1 MTDTRAE
8 PVAGPVARR
17 ALATAVVDEIL
28 VVTIDRPGEPVNTL
42 GPDLIGEFESV
53 FQLVNEDSLIKAVVL
68 TSGKPDGFIAGAD
81 IEQFT
86 ALRTAADAERLSRTG
101 QELLGR
107 LETLR
112 IPVVA
117 AIHGACLG
125 GGLETALACRY
136 RICTDH
142 AKTTFS
148 LPEVQLGLIPGMGG
162 TQRLPRRVGLQA
174 ALDMI
179 LTGRSVRA
187 KRALQM
193 GLVDEMV
200 HPAILREIAID
211 RARAL
216 AEDRRQPRRRGVGGP
231 TGLLLEHNPLG
242 RGLVF
247 KKARQSV
254 LEKTHGHYPAPL
266 AALEAVQA
274 GYAQGMDH
282 GMRQEARLFGEV
294 AMTSVSRQLVS
305 LFFASNALK
314 KDPGVPEP
322 APRPREIERLG
333 ILGAGF
339 MGAGIASI
347 AVQQGTL
354 VRLKDT
360 DTSRIGKG
368 LAAVRSVLQE
378 RVARRQV
385 TRREADDW
393 MSLVGGTTD
402 YSGFESADLV
412 IEAVFE
418 DITIKHRVLEEVEPV
433 LDPTTVYASN
443 TSTIPITRIA
453 EVAQHAERVLGM
465 HFFSPVHRM
474 PLLEVIVTERTS
486 REAIVSAVA
495 YGKRLGKTV
504 IVVNDGP
511 GFYTTRTLS
520 AYMNEAGRLLDD
532 GASIDA
538 IDRALVDWGFP
549 VGPIALLDEVG
560 IDVGGKVGLVLADAF
575 GVRSAP
581 SEALRRVVASGRTGR
596 KGGSG
601 FYRYDPS
608 GKKGAVDDSVYEIV
622 GAPRREIDAAESTE
636 RCVLAMVNEAVR
648 CLQEGVLRSARDGDV
663 GAVFGIGFPPFRG
676 GPFRYADSIG
686 AAQIVERLED
696 LDLRYHPRF
705 EPAGLLLDMAASGRS
720 FYEAGW

>member
-1 MTDTRAE
+1 MTEPRAGHDA
-8 PVAGPVARR
+8 AGER
-17 ALATAVVDEIL
+17 ALSTRVVDNVL

-42 GPDLIGEFESV
+42 APELIGEFESV
-53 FQLVNEDSLIKAVVL
+53 FQLVNDDSFIKGVVL
-68 TSGKPDGFIAGAD
+68 ASGKADSFVAGAD
-81 IEQFT
+81 IEQFA
-86 ALRTAADAERLSRTG
+86 ALRTAADAERLSRSG
-101 QELLGR
+101 QALLAR
-107 LETLR
+107 LESLR
-112 IPVVA
+112 VPVVA

-142 AKTTFS
+142 PKTTFS

-179 LTGRSVRA
+179 LTGRSVRGR
-187 KRALQM
+187 RALHI

-200 HPAILREIAID
+200 HPAILLDVAVD

-216 AEDRRQPRRRGVGGP
+216 ADGRRQPRGRGIGGP
-231 TGLLLEHNPLG
+231 TSLLLEHNPLG

-247 KKARQSV
+247 KKARRSV

-274 GYAQGMDH
+274 GYAEGLERGFQE
-282 GMRQEARLFGEV
+282 EARLFGEV
-294 AMTSVSRQLVS
+294 AITNVSRELVF

-322 APRPREIERLG
+322 VPPPRDVERLG
-333 ILGAGF
+333 VLGAGF
-339 MGAGIASI
+339 MGAGIASVAI
-347 AVQQGTL
+347 QQGTL

-360 DTSRIGKG
+360 DPARIGKG
-368 LAAVRSVLQE
+368 LAAIRGVLQE

-385 TRREADDW
+385 TRRDLEDW
-393 MSLVGGTTD
+393 MSLVGPTTD

-418 DITIKHRVLEEVEPV
+418 DLALKQRVLEEVEPV
-433 LDPTTVYASN
+433 LDATAVYASN

-453 EVAQHAERVLGM
+453 DAARHPERVLGM

-474 PLLEVIVTERTS
+474 PLLEVIATSRTS
-486 REAIVSAVA
+486 PQATVTAVA

-520 AYMNEAGRLLDD
+520 AYINEAGRLLDD

-560 IDVGGKVGLVLADAF
+560 IDVGGKVGQVLSEAF
-575 GVRSAP
+575 GDRITP
-581 SEALRRVVASGRTGR
+581 SESLRRVAASGRTGR
-596 KGGSG
+596 KGASG
-601 FYRYDPS
+601 FYRYDAS
-608 GKKGAVDDSVYEIV
+608 GTKGSVDESVYQII
-622 GAPRREIDAAESTE
+622 GAQRREIEPAEITE
-636 RCVLAMVNEAVR
+636 RCVLAMVNEASR
-648 CLQEGVLRSARDGDV
+648 CLEERVLRSARDGDV

-696 LDLRYHPRF
+696 LDLRFHPRF
-705 EPAGLLLDMAASGRS
+705 VPAGLLLDMAASGRS
-720 FYEAGW
+720 FYDDGW

>member
-1 MTDTRAE
+1 MTDARAE
-8 PVAGPVARR
+8 SVTAAGQAVTT
-17 ALATAVVDEIL
+17 ALDEGVLI
-28 VVTIDRPGEPVNTL
+28 VTIDRPGEAVNTL
-42 GPDLIGEFESV
+42 GPELIAEFESV
-53 FQLVNEDSLIKAVVL
+53 FQRVNDDPLIIGLVL

-86 ALRTAADAERLSRTG
+86 KLRTAADAERLSRAG
-101 QELLGR
+101 QQLLGR
-107 LETLR
+107 LASLR
-112 IPVVA
+112 VPVVA

-136 RICTDH
+136 RVCTDH
-142 AKTTFS
+142 PRTTFS
-148 LPEVQLGLIPGMGG
+148 VPEVQLGLIPGMGG
-162 TQRLPRRVGLQA
+162 TQRLPARVGLQA

-187 KRALQM
+187 RRALQM
-193 GLVDEMV
+193 GLVDEAV
-200 HPAILREIAID
+200 HPAILLDVALD
-211 RARAL
+211 RARTL
-216 AEDRRQPRRRGVGGP
+216 ADGRRQPRRRGVGGA
-231 TGLLLEHNPLG
+231 TSLLLEHNPLG
-242 RGLVF
+242 RGIVF

-274 GYAQGMDH
+274 GYAH
-282 GMRQEARLFGEV
+282 GMEHGLREESRLFGEV
-294 AMTSVSRQLVS
+294 AMTSVSRQLVF
-305 LFFASNALK
+305 LFFASNSLK
-314 KDPGVPEP
+314 KDPGVPAP
-322 APRPREIERLG
+322 APKPVEVERLG
-333 ILGAGF
+333 ILGSGF
-339 MGAGIASI
+339 MGAGIASV

-360 DTSRIGKG
+360 DTTRIGKG

-378 RVARRQV
+378 RVARRHV
-385 TRREADDW
+385 SRREADDW

-418 DITIKHRVLEEVEPV
+418 DLALKHRVLEEVEPV
-433 LDPTTVYASN
+433 IDPSAVYASN

-453 EVAQHAERVLGM
+453 EVARRPERVLGM

-474 PLLEVIVTERTS
+474 PLLEVITTRRTS
-486 REAIVSAVA
+486 REATVTAVA

-560 IDVGGKVGLVLADAF
+560 IDVGGKVGLVLAESF
-575 GVRSAP
+575 GDRIAP

-596 KGGSG
+596 KGASG
-601 FYRYDPS
+601 FYRYDHS
-608 GKKGAVDDSVYEIV
+608 GKKGGVDDSVYEII
-622 GAPRREIDAAESTE
+622 GARRRDFDAAEITE

-648 CLQEGVLRSARDGDV
+648 CLEERVLRSARDGDV

-676 GPFRYADSIG
+676 GPFRYVDSIG

-696 LDLRYHPRF
+696 LDLRFHPGF
-705 EPAGLLLDMAASGRS
+705 QPAGLLLDMAASGRS
-720 FYEAGW
+720 FYDDGW